1 VKNLW
6 PTPTRDDA
14 THNGRDL
21 DHRIKKGSQMGLVD
35 MVRLNPIGLFQ
46 AVFPV
51 RIFQSQERGRE
62 YMEKGQVFGLNIGE
76 LLTIYDHDS
85 QSWKMSECLFTGDY
99 GKYSEALPRSGI
111 MLNGKIYEQA
121 TWVRRT
127 GGKESGLLPTPIKER
142 AGTSEKTLQM
152 VREGKAHMTLD
163 RYMQMFPT
171 STTRDWKDGTAK
183 SCENV
188 PVNGLLGRAIHSPT
202 PRATKIE
209 GYSRGDFRPALHQ
222 VASGEDKPVA
232 GSLNPTWVDWL
243 MGYPIEWTDLEA
255 SEMQLSLK

>member
-1 VKNLW
+1 
-6 PTPTRDDA
+6 
-14 THNGRDL
+14 
-21 DHRIKKGSQMGLVD
+21 
-35 MVRLNPIGLFQ
+35 
-46 AVFPV
+46 
-51 RIFQSQERGRE
+51 
-62 YMEKGQVFGLNIGE
+62 MEKGQVFGLNIGE
-76 LLTIYDHDS
+76 LLTIYDHDL
-85 QSWKMSECLFTGDY
+85 QLWKMSECLFTGDF

-121 TWVRRT
+121 TWVPRT
-127 GGKESGLLPTPIKER
+127 GGKGYGLLPTPVSYDATPGGPNNHYKGLGHMAKHNPQRFSTPIKEQ

-171 STTRDWKDGTAK
+171 PTIRDWKDGTAK

-188 PVNGLLGRAIHSPT
+188 PVNGLLVRAIHFPT
-202 PRATKIE
+202 MTACEWK
-209 GYSRGDFRPALHQ
+209 GRGPNSKQQGLTNALG
-222 VASGEDKPVA
+222 VTG
-232 GSLNPTWVDWL
+232 GTLNPTWIDWF

>member
-1 VKNLW
+1 
-6 PTPTRDDA
+6 
-14 THNGRDL
+14 
-21 DHRIKKGSQMGLVD
+21 
-35 MVRLNPIGLFQ
+35 
-46 AVFPV
+46 
-51 RIFQSQERGRE
+51 
-62 YMEKGQVFGLNIGE
+62 MEKGLVFGLNTGE
-76 LLTIYDHDS
+76 LLTIYDHDL

-99 GKYSEALPRSGI
+99 GKYSEALPKSGI

-121 TWVRRT
+121 TWVPRT
-127 GGKESGLLPTPIKER
+127 GGKGYGLLPTPVSYDATPGGPNNHYK
-142 AGTSEKTLQM
+142 GL
-152 VREGKAHMTLD
+152 GHMAKHNPQ
-163 RYMQMFPT
+163 RFPT
-171 STTRDWKDGTAK
+171 PQVFDATCGDIKGKEYNGESRHAMKLIQAVKKWPTPTTRDWKDGTAK

-188 PVNGLLGRAIHSPT
+188 PVNGLLGRAIPSPT